1 MQFFSCGIADSGDT
15 AFQGLPGGAI
25 LSDAPEAET
34 VDINELQTIHR
45 NSMRQRK
52 SVRLTSTC
60 SPYLYFFYLPLLTPH
75 LYLRLTSTSSP
86 YFYFFYLPLL
96 LLPTSTYASPLLL
109 LPTSTSSTYLYF
121 FYLPL
126 LTTHLYLRLT
136 STYASPLLVL
146 PTSISSTYLYFYLP
160 LLTPHLYLR
169 ITSTYAALES
179 DVGWAR

>member
-136 STYASPLLVL
+136 STCSPYFYFFYLPLLLPTSTYASPLL
-146 PTSISSTYLYFYLP
+146 TH
-160 LLTPHLYLR
+160 HLYLCC
-169 ITSTYAALES
+169 A
-179 DVGWAR
+179 GK